1 VIPKLNFQKP
11 RLFLA
16 VVLAR
21 KSLTCLLIVDAA
33 LEILGTAG
41 LSLESL
47 DQVVAVDGGGGGDS
61 GASIADIT

>member
-1 VIPKLNFQKP
+1 VIPKLNFQKR
-11 RLFLA
+11 RLFLV

-21 KSLTCLLIVDAA
+21 VNLLVDVDVA

-47 DQVVAVDGGGGGDS
+47 DQVVAVDGGGGDS
-61 GASIADIT
+61 GASTADIT

>member
-1 VIPKLNFQKP
+1 VIPKLNFQKR
-11 RLFLA
+11 RLFLV

-21 KSLTCLLIVDAA
+21 VNLLVDVDVA